1 MTVRGA
7 PDHTILVEQNFA
19 HYKDVVTRQAA
30 IAVSAAPA
38 WDTVINVSI
47 RGVWGY
53 MWAWSDS
60 RVFRPRITIDGVI
73 VFLMSINEMKGGGFW
88 GYSQP
93 WRKFGCTMY
102 NNVAGDLNFGMFYDE
117 QWGVYIHKTLKV
129 EVQRAAP
136 LGTQASW
143 GVYYKELQ

>member
-1 MTVRGA
+1 MARGSPDWTV
-7 PDHTILVEQNFA
+7 LNEQSFA
-19 HYKDVVTRQAA
+19 HYTDRVIRQAGV
-30 IAVSAAPA
+30 AVSATPA
-38 WDTVINVSI
+38 WDEALNVDI

-60 RVFRPRITIDGVI
+60 LAFRPRITIDGVI
-73 VFLMSINEMKGGGFW
+73 VFMLTMNELRGGGFW

-93 WRKFGCTMY
+93 WEKFGCTMY
-102 NNVAGDLNFGMFYDE
+102 NNVAGDLSFGMFYDE
-117 QWGVYIHKTLKV
+117 KWGLYIHKNITI

-143 GVYYKELQ
+143 GIYYKELT

>member
-1 MTVRGA
+1 MARGSPDWTV
-7 PDHTILVEQNFA
+7 LNEQSFA
-19 HYKDVVTRQAA
+19 HYTDRVVRQAT

-38 WDTVINVSI
+38 WDEVLNTDI

-60 RVFRPRITIDGVI
+60 LVFRPRITIDGVI
-73 VFLMSINEMKGGGFW
+73 VFMLTINELRGGGFW

-93 WRKFGCTMY
+93 WNKFGCTMF

-117 QWGVYIHKTLKV
+117 RWGLYIHKNLTI
-129 EVQRAAP
+129 EVQRAAA

-143 GVYYKELQ
+143 GIYYKELT

>member
-1 MTVRGA
+1 MARGSPDWTV
-7 PDHTILVEQNFA
+7 LSEQSFA
-19 HYKDVVTRQAA
+19 HYTDRVERQAA
-30 IAVSAAPA
+30 IAVSATPV
-38 WDTVINVSI
+38 WDEVLNVDI

-73 VFLMSINEMKGGGFW
+73 VFMMTINELAGGGFW

-93 WRKFGCTMY
+93 WKKFGCTMF

-117 QWGVYIHKTLKV
+117 QWGLYIHENLTI
-129 EVQRAAP
+129 EVQRAGA

-143 GVYYKELQ
+143 GIYYKELTE